1 MSVYQG
7 LNERVDNVGMNYSL
21 IVTIRMLIVCIML
34 AASTASLADDPIS
47 HLSVGRDPF
56 TLATPDPKV
65 QSSSILG
72 AKYGF
77 SGGKG
82 FVPYL
87 GTGIAYTLLPEVK
100 HGDPL
105 ILRTGVAAQAGA
117 SYRFG
122 GNHSLT
128 LDYKYLYIPADI
140 QRGEA
145 PPQSI
150 GIGVNIRF

>member
-1 MSVYQG
+1 
-7 LNERVDNVGMNYSL
+7 
-21 IVTIRMLIVCIML
+21 ML
-34 AASTASLADDPIS
+34 AASTASFADDAIS
-47 HLSVGRDPF
+47 HLSVGHDPF

-65 QSSSILG
+65 QYSSVLG

-82 FVPYL
+82 FMPYL
-87 GTGIAYTLLPEVK
+87 GTGIAYTLLPEAK
-100 HGDPL
+100 TGETL
-105 ILRTGVAAQAGA
+105 KLRTGVAAQAGA

-122 GNHSLT
+122 GNLSLT

-150 GIGVNIRF
+150 GIGINIRF